1 MTDEPLGEIALT
13 GEEIIEQATGYVLI
27 ATNDQTTCVGGFMD
41 CSGNAAL
48 SIAEKLAE
56 TAENLLK
63 MLEDQGATPK

>member
-1 MTDEPLGEIALT
+1 MADAPLGDLSLT
-13 GEEIIEQATGYVLI
+13 SEEIIEQATGYVLI
-27 ATNDQTTCVGGFMD
+27 ATNDETVCVGGFMN

-56 TAENLLK
+56 TAEGLLK